1 MTAPHKQFIASVFF
15 FFLLCLLDILPYK
28 FCCTSNHCCHCYS
41 VITANISS
49 FFIEV
54 LFRGGSVNHRFD
66 SWKNDH
72 VVRRDSPL
80 INKVEDKWKHLTS
93 IINSLSWSLKWCYSF
108 LIFLLIK
115 FLKDYYDRKK
125 TIMTG
130 RATVFPLC
138 FFLLFLVLD
147 DTRTRFDLQSTR
159 LEKGP
164 IVTSPTTS
172 RWEFPLR
179 SV

>member
-1 MTAPHKQFIASVFF
+1 M
-15 FFLLCLLDILPYK
+15 LPYK

-115 FLKDYYDRKK
+115 FLKDYYDRKSHS
-125 TIMTG
+125 
-130 RATVFPLC
+130 LSS
-138 FFLLFLVLD
+138 LFLFVIPCAGWYANA
-147 DTRTRFDLQSTR
+147 FR
-159 LEKGP
+159 LTEHALRKRSDCY
-164 IVTSPTTS
+164 VTYNKQMRISLAFRLVHLLS
-172 RWEFPLR
+172 
-179 SV
+179 